1 MRRLL
6 ALCFLC
12 FAGSVAS
19 AQGILPSGFSGWA
32 ASPAPATGASLEQVS
47 GADAPFLR
55 EYGFQAIEQ
64 RDYSRGGDTL
74 HVTLYNMA
82 DPTAAYG
89 AFTYLRPPDM
99 RSSTLARYAA
109 LAPDRALV
117 VVGNFLLD
125 VTGKRIPHRVD
136 DDLAGLIES
145 VKPKADQRAFPTI
158 IDHLPAE
165 GLIPGSE
172 RYMLG
177 PLALDKFAPLAS
189 GDWIGFGDSAEAIE
203 AKYRKGTQEATLL
216 VIEYPTQQLAA
227 THFTKIAPLAKDD
240 SSANPSVMHPA
251 ITAQRNAGLVS
262 LAFTSQRG
270 TYATAV
276 LGQVIYGHDVMW
288 NEPAPLPNEKPW
300 PVYVI
305 GAFAGTGLILVYT
318 IISGLGFAIFR
329 VTVNI
334 FFPGKVFDR
343 PHSIEILQ
351 LGLSNRPGNAR
362 DLH

>member
-1 MRRLL
+1 VRRLL
-6 ALCFLC
+6 AFCFFC

-19 AQGILPSGFSGWA
+19 AQGVLPSGFSGWA
-32 ASPAPATGASLEQVS
+32 ASPTSAPNASLEQIA

-55 EYGFQAIEQ
+55 EYGFQAVEQ

-74 HVTLYNMA
+74 HVTLYSMA

-89 AFTYLRPPDM
+89 AFTYVRPPDM

-125 VTGKRIPHRVD
+125 VKGKRIPHRAD
-136 DDLAGLIES
+136 DDLTGLVKS

-158 IDHLPAE
+158 ADHLPAE

-172 RYMLG
+172 RYILG

-189 GDWIGFGDSAEAIE
+189 GDWVGFGDSAEAIE
-203 AKYRKGTQEATLL
+203 ATYRKGAQEATLL
-216 VIEYPTQQLAA
+216 VIDYPTQQLAA
-227 THFTKIAPLAKDD
+227 SHFTKIAPLVTDD
-240 SSANPSVMHPA
+240 SSANPSAAHPT

-262 LAFTSQRG
+262 IAFTSQRG
-270 TYATAV
+270 TFAKTL
-276 LGQVIYGHDVMW
+276 LGQVIYGHDVVW

-318 IISGLGFAIFR
+318 IISGLGFAVFR
-329 VTVNI
+329 VAVNT
-334 FFPGKVFDR
+334 FFPGKIFDR

-351 LGLSNRPGNAR
+351 LGLSERPINTR
-362 DLH
+362 DVH